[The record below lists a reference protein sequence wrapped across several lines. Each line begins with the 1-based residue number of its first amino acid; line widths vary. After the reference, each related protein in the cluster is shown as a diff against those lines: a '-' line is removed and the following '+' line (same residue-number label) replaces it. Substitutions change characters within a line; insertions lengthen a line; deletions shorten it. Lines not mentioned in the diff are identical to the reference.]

1 MSEFSHDRIQV
12 ACELRGWSLVELS
25 NRANINYQTLIDL
38 KKGRKEF
45 NEELAQFLSR
55 ALNLPINF
63 FIIKGSTP
71 EESTLTFRAPRTLT
85 KRRKL
90 QIMSEYGL
98 LSSAVKSL
106 IEMSRMDGQSQ
117 WIPDV
122 ASKARP
128 TADSIEHVAMLTRMI
143 LNLRSSGPV
152 PNVIR
157 AFERGGMVVAPLQ
170 SSNLADKQGR
180 RADGISQPS
189 SVVPVI
195 GYYSHPDTG
204 DRLRFTIAHEVGHLI
219 LHKYADTSL
228 TWKIREDEANQFA
241 SAFLMPENDAR
252 NILKPYMNLTDLLS
266 IKARWGISIAA
277 LITRATRLSIID
289 KDRQRSLM
297 VQLSARHWRQHEPI
311 HVEVESPILLR
322 QMVGSAFGEILSPT
336 HIKASRRGV
345 EGFLGLPFSLVSG
358 WCDGLSEMDKS
369 NLID

>member
-1 MSEFSHDRIQV
+1 M
-12 ACELRGWSLVELS
+12 
-25 NRANINYQTLIDL
+25 
-38 KKGRKEF
+38 
-45 NEELAQFLSR
+45 
-55 ALNLPINF
+55 
-63 FIIKGSTP
+63 
-71 EESTLTFRAPRTLT
+71 
-85 KRRKL
+85 
-90 QIMSEYGL
+90 
-98 LSSAVKSL
+98 
-106 IEMSRMDGQSQ
+106 
-117 WIPDV
+117 
-122 ASKARP
+122 
-128 TADSIEHVAMLTRMI
+128 
-143 LNLRSSGPV
+143 
-152 PNVIR
+152 
-157 AFERGGMVVAPLQ
+157 
-170 SSNLADKQGR
+170 
-180 RADGISQPS
+180 
-189 SVVPVI
+189 I